1 MSTLG
6 DADETLE
13 VHARETVFTGAVW
26 NVVNERFDYQGT
38 ELSRHFV
45 DHPGASAIVALD
57 DDDQV
62 VLLRQYR
69 HPVRSR
75 NWELPAG
82 LLDVPG
88 EAPAETAHRELEEE
102 ASLQAGRMEHMVTLN
117 VSPGGSNEV
126 IHIYLARDLQ
136 EVDSDYVRTGEEA
149 DMEVH
154 RVPLADAVQA
164 CLEGTIA
171 NQIAVTGLLIAH
183 AWPGR

>member
-1 MSTLG
+1 VSAFG
-6 DADETLE
+6 DADEVPE
-13 VHARETVFTGAVW
+13 IRSRETVYDGAIW
-26 NVVNERFDYQGT
+26 NVVREHFGYGDT
-38 ELSRHFV
+38 ELIRDFV

-57 DDDQV
+57 DDENV

-82 LLDVPG
+82 LLDMPG
-88 EAPAETAHRELEEE
+88 EDPAEAAHRELAEE
-102 ASLQAGRMEHMVTLN
+102 ASLQAERMEHMVTLN

-126 IHIYLARDLQ
+126 IHFFLASGLWP
-136 EVDSDYVRTGEEA
+136 VDSNFVRTGEEA

-154 RVPLADAVQA
+154 RVPLDEAVRA
-164 CLEGTIA
+164 CLEGKIA
-171 NQIAVTGLLIAH
+171 NQIAATGLLIAH